1 MVSVVELGGGVVVSV
16 LVVWVS
22 LVFVF
27 VLVVSSVVEFVEVT
41 GKVVTEVSVI
51 VEVCVI
57 GTVMTL
63 ELLVTVV

>member
-1 MVSVVELGGGVVVSV
+1 MVFVVELGGGVVVSV
-16 LVVWVS
+16 LIVWVS
-22 LVFVF
+22 LVSVS
-27 VLVVSSVVEFVEVT
+27 VSVVSSVFDFVEVT

-63 ELLVTVV
+63 ELLVIVV